1 MGTKLCGCSYATNN
15 INKVELDSNL
25 DVNHL
30 IINILKLENS
40 QEK

>member
-1 MGTKLCGCSYATNN
+1 MNNYYSIKYATNN